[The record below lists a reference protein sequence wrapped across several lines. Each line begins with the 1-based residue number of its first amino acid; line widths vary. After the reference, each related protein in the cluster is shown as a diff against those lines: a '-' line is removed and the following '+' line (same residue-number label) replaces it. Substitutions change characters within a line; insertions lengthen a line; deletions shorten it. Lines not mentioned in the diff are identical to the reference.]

1 MLAVYAVVAV
11 LSVGS
16 RSDAALF
23 YWLVPVLL
31 GQPFLRAYL
40 LAEHTGLPL
49 VEDFWE
55 NTRTTL
61 TGAPLR
67 FLAWNMPFHAEHHA
81 YPGVPFHALPELH
94 QREKAK
100 LKAVSPG
107 YLAFHREWQARLSSN
122 ADSQSP

>member
-1 MLAVYAVVAV
+1 M
-11 LSVGS
+11 
-16 RSDAALF
+16 
-23 YWLVPVLL
+23 LL

-40 LAEHTGLPL
+40 LAEHTGLPSGGGFL
-49 VEDFWE
+49 GEHAHDA
-55 NTRTTL
+55 

-94 QREKAK
+94 ARERAK

-107 YLAFHREWQARLSSN
+107 YLAFHREWQARLRVKVAALSACVPS
-122 ADSQSP
+122 A